1 MYLVSSQ
8 SARFLN
14 FIVFCENA
22 ERKSALFEMLFE
34 PGVVIL
40 ICILL

>member
-1 MYLVSSQ
+1 MYFVSSQ
-8 SARFLN
+8 SAKFLN
-14 FIVFCENA
+14 LICFSEKA
-22 ERKSALFEMLFE
+22 ERKSALFEILFE